1 MTADLIEK
9 IRIML
14 PELSKG
20 HRAIGTYIIDH
31 CETASYMTA
40 TKLGTVVGVSESTV
54 VRFAIELGFKG
65 YPEFRHSLQSYIKN
79 KLTSMQRIA
88 VSEDMIGE
96 ADIVSKVM
104 LADIE
109 NLRLSADA
117 IDRGIFEKTVE
128 AICSAERI
136 YVTGCRAS
144 SMLSWFMT
152 YYLNLVLPNVTN
164 VKAASSDEMFQEI
177 IRISDN
183 DVMIGIS
190 FPRYSHRTKTAL
202 EFAKNRGA
210 KVISITDCENSP
222 LVQYSDYSLFAK
234 SDMASFVDSLI
245 APLSVINALIVAI
258 GRKKKDSLAATFKDL
273 EDIWE
278 EYEVYEKPKG

>member
-1 MTADLIEK
+1 MMPAYPFVFIDLDGTITDSGLGIMNSVQYAVRKMGYDSLSEEK
-9 IRIML
+9 L
-14 PELSKG
+14 KLF
-20 HRAIGTYIIDH
+20 IGPPLID
-31 CETASYMTA
+31 SF
-40 TKLGTVVGVSESTV
+40 
-54 VRFAIELGFKG
+54 R
-65 YPEFRHSLQSYIKN
+65 EFCGMSDEEAQN
-79 KLTSMQRIA
+79 A
-88 VSEDMIGE
+88 VTCYREYY
-96 ADIVSKVM
+96 A
-104 LADIE
+104 
-109 NLRLSADA
+109 
-117 IDRGIFEKTVE
+117 DRGIFEKTVE